1 MTGLQT
7 GRSAKEFEARFLAV
21 YEGNESELPALRL
34 RLEGLG
40 AIVHDG
46 QMVRKGMRTPRLE
59 ADIPQEKGVSQIP
72 PSWPSP
78 VVRLLEFS
86 FPTPTAYDPRA
97 VVRRP
102 TGEIVGPFGT
112 RGHSDG
118 TRTLIVL
125 GEPQTII
132 LLRNLHSGAGH
143 FVNVVGTPLGC
154 RLRRGSRRTTIAKQL
169 QFQTDGRLVSWMD
182 RPQSQCLPRRAMIL
196 GFHCG
201 ILFCYSIF
209 ALKSKP
215 SLRD

>member
-1 MTGLQT
+1 
-7 GRSAKEFEARFLAV
+7 
-21 YEGNESELPALRL
+21 NESELPALRL

-143 FVNVVGTPLGC
+143 FVNVVGTPL
-154 RLRRGSRRTTIAKQL
+154 RLSLATRIMGTDEPWPKQL
-169 QFQTDGRLVSWMD
+169 QFQRNGRRELVSWMD
-182 RPQSQCLPRRAMIL
+182 RVRNRSVSRGGR
-196 GFHCG
+196 
-201 ILFCYSIF
+201 
-209 ALKSKP
+209 
-215 SLRD
+215 